1 MNFTNYRDAPVRL
14 AVDLVNTLQ
23 PVTGIDELSDLAAL
37 RAFLRAHDQD
47 GRVAAGDLE
56 AVRRLRADLREVFA
70 GGDEQVA
77 SDRIN
82 HVLEQA
88 SATPRVSTHG
98 GRPHL
103 HFQPAGAGLVDW
115 IGTAAAMGLAVV
127 LCDEGA
133 GRLGICASASC
144 QEAFVDMSKNR
155 RKRFCSEAC
164 AHRESVAAFR
174 ARRRPVESRK

>member
-1 MNFTNYRDAPVRL
+1 MNFTHYTDAPVRL

-23 PVTGIDELSDLAAL
+23 PVTGIDQLTDLAAL

-47 GRVAAGDLE
+47 ARATASDLE

-70 GGDEQVA
+70 AGDARAAGE
-77 SDRIN
+77 RIN
-82 HVLEQA
+82 HVLDLA
-88 SATPRVSTHG
+88 GATPRVSSHTG
-98 GRPHL
+98 QPHL
-103 HFQPAGAGLVDW
+103 HFQPSGSGLAAR
-115 IGTAAAMGLAVV
+115 IATAAAMGLAVV

-133 GRLGICASASC
+133 GRLGTCASASC

-174 ARRRPVESRK
+174 ARHRPAGSQP